1 MTASKLYNERYNNRD
16 HIPHIMLIRD
26 NILFEN
32 YKNVAKAKL
41 PIRPQSAVHERKSS
55 ITRPND
61 DGNEL

>member
-1 MTASKLYNERYNNRD
+1 
-16 HIPHIMLIRD
+16 MLIRD

-41 PIRPQSAVHERKSS
+41 PFRPQSAVHERKSS
-55 ITRPND
+55 IARPND